1 MLGEDGGVTF
11 RLHAAR
17 AWALLVCV
25 LVACAVIA
33 VPAASAAPPT
43 QTTPKTS
50 KHGKHPHAKGA
61 HGKRAGATTTR
72 KHANHTAH
80 PHRPTHP
87 GTRSHGAGRKTGR
100 SGQHGNRSNLPVS
113 IAPPPKVHV
122 PTVPAGDP
130 AKSAAL
136 WATPLKV
143 PKKTH
148 ASRARI
154 APTWMVAIPG
164 AALAVL
170 AAGGLI
176 HLVRRRGQGAG
187 PASAAS

>member
-1 MLGEDGGVTF
+1 MLGEDGGVTC
-11 RLHAAR
+11 RSHAAR
-17 AWALLVCV
+17 VWALVVCAA
-25 LVACAVIA
+25 VACAVIA
-33 VPAASAAPPT
+33 APAASAAPPT
-43 QTTPKTS
+43 SATPKTS
-50 KHGKHPHAKGA
+50 KHGKHGQAKP

-72 KHANHTAH
+72 KHANRTAH

-100 SGQHGNRSNLPVS
+100 SGQHGTRSNLPVS
-113 IAPPPKVHV
+113 IAPAPKVHTPKL
-122 PTVPAGDP
+122 PTGDP
-130 AKSAAL
+130 ARSAAL
-136 WATPLKV
+136 WATPLEV

-176 HLVRRRGQGAG
+176 HLVRRRGHGAG